1 MNAKAFCPG
10 HVTGFF
16 QICEEADLLS
26 TGSRGAGLCLTR
38 GATSE
43 VEVEAAQRQEVL
55 IHIDGKRARSDTT
68 RAAIAQIIGNEK
80 LRVTVDTSLD
90 LPQSQGFGMSAAGA
104 LSASIA
110 LADTLGRTRQEAFE
124 AAHIGEIK
132 CSTGLGDVS
141 ALWKGG
147 ITIRKR
153 AGLPPA
159 GEVLRIDGTPEVT
172 LTVVGSKLLTKE
184 VLADPVRRLAINKSG
199 ERKVDELLRDAT
211 LDRLMKLSSSFAV
224 ESGLASET
232 IVQAMVAAQK
242 LGLASMAMLG
252 NSVFAVGDTR
262 GQSETL
268 REFGDVWTCRVSADG
283 PKVL

>member
-16 QICEEADLLS
+16 QICEGADPLS

-43 VEVEAAQRQEVL
+43 VKVEAAQSQGVL

-68 RAAIAQIIGNEK
+68 RAAIVQIIGNEK
-80 LRVTVDTSLD
+80 LRVIVDTTLD
-90 LPQSQGFGMSAAGA
+90 LPHSQGFGMSAAGA
-104 LSASIA
+104 LSAAIA

-124 AAHIGEIK
+124 AAHIAEIQ

-141 ALWKGG
+141 AVWKGG

-159 GEVLRIDGTPEVT
+159 GEVLRIDGTPEVA
-172 LTVVGSKLLTKE
+172 LTVVGSKLFTKE

-199 ERKVDELLRDAT
+199 ARKVDELLRDAT

-224 ESGLASET
+224 ESGLASEA
-232 IVQAMVAAQK
+232 IIQAMVAAGK

-262 GQSETL
+262 GQSKTL

-283 PKVL
+283 PTVL

>member
-124 AAHIGEIK
+124 AAHIAEIK

-141 ALWKGG
+141 ALWRGG
-147 ITIRKR
+147 ITIRKI

-224 ESGLASET
+224 ESGLASKT

-268 REFGDVWTCRVSADG
+268 REFGDVWTCRVSPDG